1 MNSAPSVDL
10 LSNWFV
16 ISSDA
21 FALMPNPP
29 AGVELNVPELAVA
42 VRVSPPE
49 IVDPDAKSSKSA
61 WACPAL
67 VLLPNVKVCAD
78 TERLNAAIVMR
89 VRRGVCGFIFV

>member
-1 MNSAPSVDL
+1 
-10 LSNWFV
+10 
-16 ISSDA
+16 
-21 FALMPNPP
+21 MPNPP

-49 IVDPDAKSSKSA
+49 VVDPDSKSSKFA

-78 TERLNAAIVMR
+78 NEMLEAAIKMR
-89 VRRGVCGFIFV
+89 AKRGVCSFMMQFNIS